1 MAASA
6 VVAESLG
13 RRFGD
18 FVAVRDVSFTVA
30 EGEAF
35 GFVGPNGAGKSTT
48 INMLCTLLRPT
59 SGQAWIAGLDVARQP
74 LQVRQ
79 QIGLVFQDTTL
90 DDYLTAAENL
100 RFHAELYGVDP
111 QIREQR
117 LDAVLEMVGLDD
129 RRGDLVGDFSGGMKR
144 RLEIAR
150 GLIHSPRVLFLDEP
164 TVGLDPQTRTHIWE
178 YINELRRREQVTI
191 FLTTHYMDEAEH
203 CDRIAIVDNGSLVA
217 IDTPDALKATIG
229 KDRIELHVDDTSA
242 TVAELAGR
250 FAIEARLSE
259 GAVVFHVA
267 GGEQFVPRLFA
278 ELRQPIRSIRVARPS
293 LDDVFMTY
301 TGRTIR
307 DAEASSGDRL
317 RANPMM
323 KGRR

>member
-1 MAASA
+1 
-6 VVAESLG
+6 
-13 RRFGD
+13 
-18 FVAVRDVSFTVA
+18 VSFEVA

-35 GFVGPNGAGKSTT
+35 GFLGPNGAGKSTT

-59 SGQAWIAGLDVARQP
+59 SGCARIAGLDVAQHP

-100 RFHAELYGVDP
+100 RFHAELYGVNP
-111 QIREQR
+111 KIREQR
-117 LDAVLEMVGLDD
+117 LDAVLEMVGLGD
-129 RRGDLVGDFSGGMKR
+129 RRDGLVGDFSGGMKR

-164 TVGLDPQTRTHIWE
+164 TVGLDPQTRAHIWE
-178 YINELRRREQVTI
+178 YINELRRREQITI

-203 CDRIAIVDNGSLVA
+203 CDRIAIVDHGSLVA
-217 IDTPDALKATIG
+217 IDTPDALKATVG
-229 KDRIELHVDDTSA
+229 KDRIELHVDDEAA
-242 TVAELAGR
+242 TVSELAAR

-259 GAVVFHVA
+259 GAVIFQVT
-267 GGEQFVPRLFA
+267 GGEQFVPRLFP
-278 ELRQPIRSIRVARPS
+278 ELEQPIRSIRVARPS

-307 DAEASSGDRL
+307 DAEASAGERMRNHARRWH
-317 RANPMM
+317 RA
-323 KGRR
+323 R